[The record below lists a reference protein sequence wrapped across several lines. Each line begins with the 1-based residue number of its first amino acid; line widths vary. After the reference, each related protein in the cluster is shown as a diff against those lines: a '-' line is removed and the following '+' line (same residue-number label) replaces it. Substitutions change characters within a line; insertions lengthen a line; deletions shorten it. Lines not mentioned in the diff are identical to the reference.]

1 LVDPVCSG
9 ICVRMEAKLLFVVA
23 VDEWAVNSTS
33 SLPTSRTLAIYSE
46 DLAILSARPNV
57 IASVQVGGPSTL
69 LLAHVEN
76 LAQQSAQ
83 FRQLLCNLGRSGCNP
98 YSMDVR
104 DLLEVELL
112 GLNVDCVGGLGD
124 QIRAQSL
131 IQVVEGKGG
140 ENS

>member
-1 LVDPVCSG
+1 MGCQLHF
-9 ICVRMEAKLLFVVA
+9 LLAHV
-23 VDEWAVNSTS
+23 EN
-33 SLPTSRTLAIYSE
+33 LGHLLRGPCY
-46 DLAILSARPNV
+46 LSARPNV

-69 LLAHVEN
+69 LFAHVEN

-83 FRQLLCNLGRSGCNP
+83 FRQLLCNLGRSGCNL

-140 ENS
+140 ESS